1 MPKFKS
7 VIAGLAISTA
17 LTGGV
22 VGMGAATTVTSAGA
36 TATTV
41 TAAAF
46 PTSGC
51 GWGHRR
57 HCCGDRYRHHHK
69 RFKLII
75 NNNNDNNNDLENR
88 TDRVVPL
95 VTGGVVAPVQ

>member
-22 VGMGAATTVTSAGA
+22 VGMGAATAVTSAA
-36 TATTV
+36 ASATTV

-46 PTSGC
+46 QAHGC
-51 GWGHRR
+51 GWGGRR
-57 HCCGDRYRHHHK
+57 HCCGDRYRHNHK

-95 VTGGVVAPVQ
+95 VTGTVTPVQ

>member
-1 MPKFKS
+1 MPKFNS

-22 VGMGAATTVTSAGA
+22 VGMGAATTVTSAA
-36 TATTV
+36 ASVTTV

-46 PTSGC
+46 PTHGC

-95 VTGGVVAPVQ
+95 VAADPVVPVR